1 MKLARKMNLIKKNFE
16 TPRLV
21 FVNELGTNYAGENIY
36 ELIFTNSEDIYGEG
50 WGEVPAMNFPK
61 PPEIDYVTAV
71 AYLKRKDVKLD
82 LIQKSLIFG
91 MVDAID
97 NVIALGWEIE
107 NDPLKERIVFKFGED
122 IETIKNKL
130 YSRDILLEFNKELID
145 EN

>member
-1 MKLARKMNLIKKNFE
+1 MNLIKKNFE